1 MKKKGQFFI
10 LAAVIIAAVIVSLGL
25 TTNYIRV
32 NREPE
37 NFYDFS
43 YEVRKESGVVL
54 DHQIYS
60 DFDDDANLTN
70 FVDLLA
76 TDVRDKDPDANLIF
90 IYGNNS
96 EMNIRN
102 YGSEAIGSGGE
113 DIPGG
118 GEESENQ
125 IVFLL
130 GGSPITTQVGGTY
143 DQYLDAWVQTILLEG
158 EDNMEIEIR
167 GQLYDF
173 PVSEHKQVIF
183 IMQKDVED
191 ETFITVE

>member
-191 ETFITVE
+191 ETFIAVE